1 MQKVPAKSD
10 RHLGDDGHFF
20 YKVLIFL
27 LTIPIKY
34 CKLKQKL
41 FEVSLTTVE
50 DKIMVLQL
58 PKIRNL
64 PKSLPME
71 SAVRIEISEGIPI
84 LKASLPIQNRIEDL
98 LFKQRESSLT
108 EDENKE
114 LLLYEELNDYL
125 TFTNLIT
132 QNMIL
137 KRLQYVAA

>member
-1 MQKVPAKSD
+1 
-10 RHLGDDGHFF
+10 
-20 YKVLIFL
+20 
-27 LTIPIKY
+27 
-34 CKLKQKL
+34 
-41 FEVSLTTVE
+41 
-50 DKIMVLQL
+50 
-58 PKIRNL
+58 
-64 PKSLPME
+64 ME

>member
-1 MQKVPAKSD
+1 
-10 RHLGDDGHFF
+10 
-20 YKVLIFL
+20 
-27 LTIPIKY
+27 
-34 CKLKQKL
+34 
-41 FEVSLTTVE
+41 
-50 DKIMVLQL
+50 MVLQL

-137 KRLQYVAA
+137 KRLKYVAA

>member
-1 MQKVPAKSD
+1 
-10 RHLGDDGHFF
+10 
-20 YKVLIFL
+20 
-27 LTIPIKY
+27 
-34 CKLKQKL
+34 
-41 FEVSLTTVE
+41 
-50 DKIMVLQL
+50 
-58 PKIRNL
+58 
-64 PKSLPME
+64 ME

-137 KRLQYVAA
+137 KRLKYVAA